1 MTPQLRDFVP
11 DPASVGLS
19 ERFRS
24 ASGALVGILATG
36 LLSRAAVGDASAL
49 PVLIAPM
56 GASAVLLFAVPAS
69 PLAQPWSIVGGNLV
83 AGLVGV
89 TAATLIADPFVAA
102 AVAVGCAIALM
113 MALRC
118 LHPPSGAVALTA
130 VLGGPAI
137 TSLGYQFVFWPVL
150 ANSFLLLATALL
162 FNNLTGRA
170 YPRGRPRA
178 ADRKTTDPQPLSRVG
193 FTSSDLD
200 AALRDYGQFL
210 DVSRGD
216 LEAIMRQTQ
225 LRSYRP
231 RRGPLTC
238 AEIMSRDVVAIT
250 PDAPLKDALEL
261 LRSHH
266 VKMLP
271 VTDGRARV
279 LGVVTQTDLL
289 DKAVWGTGGPRLG
302 VRQRIRLTL
311 SRTRAP
317 NGVVADIMATA
328 VRTVRPE
335 TPIAEIVLRM
345 SAAGLHHLPVVGADE
360 KLAGVVSQGD
370 LAAALLADAVDRA
383 RATP

>member
-1 MTPQLRDFVP
+1 MTPELRDFVP
-11 DPASVGLS
+11 DPASVGLR
-19 ERFRS
+19 ERIRS
-24 ASGALVGILATG
+24 ASGAFVGILATG
-36 LLSRAAVGDASAL
+36 LLSHATVGDASAL

-89 TAATLIADPFVAA
+89 TAATLISDPFVAA

-137 TSLGYQFVFWPVL
+137 ASLGYQFVFWPVL
-150 ANSFLLLATALL
+150 ANSLLLLATALL

-178 ADRKTTDPQPLSRVG
+178 ADHKTTDPQPLSRVG

-216 LEAIMRQTQ
+216 LEAILRQTQ

-231 RRGPLTC
+231 RSGPLTC
-238 AEIMSRDVVAIT
+238 AEIMTRDVVAIT

-289 DKAVWGTGGPRLG
+289 DKAVWGTSGPRLG
-302 VRQRIRLTL
+302 VRRRIRLTL

-317 NGVVADIMATA
+317 NGVVADIMTTA

-345 SAAGLHHLPVVGADE
+345 SAPGLHHLPVVGADE